1 VTSPTTDIAALN
13 ARRRRAVELRIDGLS
28 LSEIQQAT
36 GLSVPTIIQ
45 AYRAFEAGG
54 WTAISVGARGRPKGD
69 GRVLTIGQEQSLRL
83 AALSDMPERHGLAPA
98 LWSGQSLR
106 SLASRH
112 FGTTLEPRAVSR
124 LLERWGLALV
134 SLRGPKATRSP
145 AEAEWLKDV
154 WPNEVEQARNTG
166 SQLAWAGAI
175 LHPDR
180 PSPGGV
186 LVASRPL
193 GSLAWLPVTGTLA
206 TADAYLDFLARL
218 LRSASGTWRVFLHG
232 PDFRRVPKV
241 QQWLAAHPRLQLLPG
256 PLTPRVRRAPE
267 PATAAAP
274 LPPAPPAHARPVA
287 KPATTSVT
295 HSPPAEAGAANGTA
309 IIAAPLEARPRAASV
324 SFSSPSEPTD
334 STPMNLTHLQRLE
347 AESIHIM
354 REVVAEADNPV
365 MLYSIGK
372 DSAVMLHLA
381 KKAFFPSP
389 PPFPLLHVDTTWK
402 FRAMYEMRDRMA
414 KELGMELLVHHNPE
428 AQEMGINPFTHG
440 SQIHT
445 DMWKTQGLK
454 QALDKYN
461 FDAAF
466 GGARRDEEKS
476 RAKERIF
483 SFRSAQH
490 RWDPKNQRPELWRL
504 YNGRKQKG
512 ESIRVF
518 PISNWTELDIWQYIY
533 LENVPIV
540 PLYFAAERPVV
551 DRDGTLIMV
560 DDDRMPLRE
569 GEVPMMKKVRFR
581 TLGCYPLSGAVESEA
596 DTLPSIIQ
604 EMLLTKTSERQG
616 RMIDHDAAAS
626 MEKKKQEGYF

>member
-1 VTSPTTDIAALN
+1 VPVAAEPPSREA
-13 ARRRRAVELRIDGLS
+13 ARPA
-28 LSEIQQAT
+28 
-36 GLSVPTIIQ
+36 
-45 AYRAFEAGG
+45 AGG
-54 WTAISVGARGRPKGD
+54 QPSFLPTAS
-69 GRVLTIGQEQSLRL
+69 
-83 AALSDMPERHGLAPA
+83 
-98 LWSGQSLR
+98 
-106 SLASRH
+106 
-112 FGTTLEPRAVSR
+112 
-124 LLERWGLALV
+124 
-134 SLRGPKATRSP
+134 KA
-145 AEAEWLKDV
+145 D
-154 WPNEVEQARNTG
+154 
-166 SQLAWAGAI
+166 
-175 LHPDR
+175 
-180 PSPGGV
+180 
-186 LVASRPL
+186 
-193 GSLAWLPVTGTLA
+193 
-206 TADAYLDFLARL
+206 
-218 LRSASGTWRVFLHG
+218 
-232 PDFRRVPKV
+232 
-241 QQWLAAHPRLQLLPG
+241 
-256 PLTPRVRRAPE
+256 
-267 PATAAAP
+267 
-274 LPPAPPAHARPVA
+274 
-287 KPATTSVT
+287 
-295 HSPPAEAGAANGTA
+295 
-309 IIAAPLEARPRAASV
+309 
-324 SFSSPSEPTD
+324 D
-334 STPMNLTHLQRLE
+334 SMNLTHLQRLE

-381 KKAFFPSP
+381 RKAFFPSP

-414 KELGMELLVHHNPE
+414 KEIGMQLHVYQNPE
-428 AQEMGINPFTHG
+428 AKELGINPFTHG

-454 QALDKYN
+454 QALDKFG
-461 FDAAF
+461 FDVAF

-512 ESIRVF
+512 ESIRCF

-540 PLYFAAERPVV
+540 PLYFAEKRPVV

-569 GEVPMMKKVRFR
+569 GEVPMMKSVRFR

-596 DTLPSIIQ
+596 NTLPAIIQ

-616 RMIDHDAAAS
+616 RMIDHDQAAS